1 MAWWKC
7 IPCARAGRSG
17 WHELVEYPV
26 NTRCPVCMAYMQGPF
41 SEADNALV
49 LGLMPTVPRRPSIDQ
64 INFFFERNYG
74 PKGPVDAYTV
84 NVQMLN
90 DNLVIWRREFVERV
104 QMLKGSVSERDA
116 ESLWDLMV
124 ECFMEKKVEK
134 AYAFLRRAKEL
145 GLKPLETESPRLFWS
160 GAESRK
166 KVYSISQPPPDATAL
181 EKTDIGQ
188 LLDKLSLFKAVPWEL
203 STLLWAL
210 VSRYFG
216 MGASGDIH
224 VYMDDGFALGNV
236 FWNDELP
243 VLRLMQRYGAV
254 RSIFIHIWHPEEF
267 RWMPEF
273 SIDSEQLMLV
283 FDKSRRIPAPTIDNP
298 ERTRSFRFERPYNL
312 ANFRRL
318 FVRALQQAD
327 RLYPLVLYNFRRET
341 GVYARLIR
349 RAKGVEISLFE
360 YGSEEIKLVMV
371 FAANSQEAIGR
382 MTSIEAFMMANYTAY
397 VQIPSQLICTPD
409 AFIDGSRNRLKILAV
424 NFNPPVTSWRYR
436 HALIAR
442 FPETDGLKLLMTV
455 HKYLPAIAWKYIS
468 GGMDI
473 LKSRRLLE
481 ELFDGEMSKSDLGL
495 RLKCLRICFG
505 GATAP
510 PSSDLGLPNQHQPAK
525 L

>member
-7 IPCARAGRSG
+7 IPCTREGKSG
-17 WHELVEYPV
+17 WHELAEYSV
-26 NTRCPVCMAYMQGPF
+26 STRCPVCATYMQGPF
-41 SEADNALV
+41 PEAIDAHV
-49 LGLMPTVPRRPSIDQ
+49 LGLMPTAPRRPSIEQ
-64 INFFFERNYG
+64 INLFFERNYG
-74 PKGPVDAYTV
+74 PKGPVDAHTV
-84 NVQMLN
+84 NFQMLN
-90 DNLVIWRREFVERV
+90 DNLVIWRKEFVERV
-104 QMLKGSVSERDA
+104 RTLKNSISEEQA
-116 ESLWDLMV
+116 LGLWELMV
-124 ECFMEKKVEK
+124 ECFVEKKIDK
-134 AYAFLRRAKEL
+134 AYAFLQRAKAL
-145 GLKPLETESPRLFWS
+145 GLKPLEAESPRVFWS

-166 KVYSISQPPPDATAL
+166 KAYEVSQPPPEATAL

-224 VYMDDGFALGNV
+224 VYMDGGFALGNV

-254 RSIFIHIWHPEEF
+254 RSILIHIWHTEDL

-273 SIDSEQLMLV
+273 SIDSDQLLLV

-298 ERTRSFRFERPYNL
+298 QQTRSFRFEKPYRL

-318 FVRALQQAD
+318 FERALQQPD
-327 RLYPLVLYNFRRET
+327 RLHPLVLYNFRKET

-349 RAKGVEISLFE
+349 KASGVDILLFE
-360 YGSEEIKLVMV
+360 YESEHRKLIRVV
-371 FAANSQEAIGR
+371 AANSQDAIGR

-397 VQIPSQLICTPD
+397 VQIPFELICLPE
-409 AFIDGSRNRLKILAV
+409 AFIDGSGHGGKILAV
-424 NFNPPVTSWRYR
+424 NFNPATGWRYR

-442 FPETDGLKLLMTV
+442 FPESEGWGLLAKVHRLLPTLAL
-455 HKYLPAIAWKYIS
+455 KYAT
-468 GGMDI
+468 GGMD
-473 LKSRRLLE
+473 LPKSRRLLG
-481 ELFDGEMSKSDLGL
+481 ELFDGKIGE
-495 RLKCLRICFG
+495 
-505 GATAP
+505 
-510 PSSDLGLPNQHQPAK
+510 SSDLGHRLQCLRMCFGGPTASANLHPAK